1 MSLLLFFNIT
11 QQLIIFWFW
20 WSRHLSQTAGAL
32 GYKILG
38 TPSASPQPPS
48 RHPCASNS
56 FTILH
61 WPVFKLSQSLD
72 FQETC
77 PLTFDLLVEDTE
89 LVWPPP
95 TQPFMAEAYINICN
109 AAHWIRRCGSAPR
122 VWLLGYVQN
131 PFWRPRFPKNISANF
146 NVSHHLFQHQF

>member
-20 WSRHLSQTAGAL
+20 WSRHLSQTAGVL

-109 AAHWIRRCGSAPR
+109 AAHWIRRCGSSGLFSTQSLAAGIRAEPILAPT
-122 VWLLGYVQN
+122 
-131 PFWRPRFPKNISANF
+131 ISKK
-146 NVSHHLFQHQF
+146 HICKL